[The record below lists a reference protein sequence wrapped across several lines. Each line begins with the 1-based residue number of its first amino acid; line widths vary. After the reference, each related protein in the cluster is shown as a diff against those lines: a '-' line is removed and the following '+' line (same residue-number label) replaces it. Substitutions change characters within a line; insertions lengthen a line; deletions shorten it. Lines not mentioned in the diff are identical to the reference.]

1 MKSTSKEYRAYDNLV
16 RRHNLKCS
24 YLFFIATVGPAPSLT
39 HTVKRLDKDTPF
51 HITNIAWFPKP
62 IANKDK
68 RAHAHEIKSDMI
80 STIDIINK
88 RR

>member
-1 MKSTSKEYRAYDNLV
+1 MNTKSKEYRAYDNLV

-24 YLFFIATVGPAPSLT
+24 YLRFIAMVGAAPSLT
-39 HTVKRLDKDTPF
+39 HTVKRLDKEAPF

-68 RAHAHEIKSDMI
+68 RAHAHEIKSDML
-80 STIDIINK
+80 STIDSINK